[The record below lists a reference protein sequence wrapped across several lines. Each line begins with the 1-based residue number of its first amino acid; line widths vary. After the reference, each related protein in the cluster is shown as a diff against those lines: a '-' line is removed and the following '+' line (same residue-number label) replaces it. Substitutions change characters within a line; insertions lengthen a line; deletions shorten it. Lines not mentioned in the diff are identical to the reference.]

1 MMTDD
6 LLSPADLFR
15 YYRRGMLDQDS
26 LVNQILLRL
35 IELAETQQAHSV
47 LLEMIGEELS
57 GLGLDVALIADMLR
71 LVRPSQA
78 GRDEVK
84 PDEERTEAESTQ
96 DSSAAEADE

>member
-1 MMTDD
+1 
-6 LLSPADLFR
+6 
-15 YYRRGMLDQDS
+15 
-26 LVNQILLRL
+26 
-35 IELAETQQAHSV
+35 
-47 LLEMIGEELS
+47 
-57 GLGLDVALIADMLR
+57 LDVALIADMLR